1 MATDS
6 TVSDES
12 AVSMLG
18 ALAQA
23 TRFKVFRLL
32 MKHGD
37 AGLAAGAIAAELG
50 VPQNTMSAH
59 LSVLSNA
66 GLIKSVRQGRSL
78 VYSVRISDTRDF
90 LDYLVHDCCNGHPE
104 ICAISVDAKDGCG

>member
-1 MATDS
+1 MDM
-6 TVSDES
+6 DLNDDQ
-12 AVSMLG
+12 AVTMLA

-37 AGLAAGAIAAELG
+37 AGLAAGAIASELG

-59 LSVLSNA
+59 LNVLSNA
-66 GLIKSVRQGRSL
+66 GLITSVRQGRSL
-78 VYSVRISDTRDF
+78 LYSVRINHARDF
-90 LDYLVHDCCNGHPE
+90 ISYLVHDCCNGHPE
-104 ICAISVDAKDGCG
+104 ICTIALEDSGTCG

>member
-1 MATDS
+1 MDADIN
-6 TVSDES
+6 DDQ
-12 AVSMLG
+12 AVAMLA

-32 MKHGD
+32 MKHGEG
-37 AGLAAGAIAAELG
+37 GLAAGAIASELA

-59 LSVLSNA
+59 LNVLSNA

-78 VYSVRISDTRDF
+78 VYSVRINEARDF
-90 LDYLVHDCCNGHPE
+90 IAYMVHDCCNGHPE
-104 ICAISVDAKDGCG
+104 ICTISLEPGGGCA